1 MVGVNDSGQNIQR
14 NRAIDFFKFVF
25 TLIIV
30 LFHLRPLFSAETGQ
44 LFGSGRIAVEF
55 FFIVSG
61 YLLTARSQRTEL
73 ADGIFR
79 ENLRML
85 KGKILH
91 FFPYILIA
99 VICGCVFYSIKDQ
112 TTQSLTDK
120 LLFSLS
126 DVYGLQMLGY
136 PFFAATGVAWY
147 LSVLFFVSFLI
158 YPIMIRKRE
167 LFTLYIGPVSAIFIL
182 GCIAHT
188 SGNLLDPGAWW
199 GWTFKGMLRGYADI
213 VIGCSAYEITR
224 YLNGRENKGAKLYSA
239 LELAGIIVTIGYT
252 IFHKDS
258 DRHDFLII
266 PLIMLAVSISFS
278 NKSVLSHV
286 LRSPVFSKLGV
297 FSFSI
302 YLNHYYVVELFTRG
316 AFSEKTP
323 ASRLMICGG
332 IILGLSFLNYFLGKW
347 LAKRINTGERMLF
360 TTLVFIC
367 IAIALRLVIR

>member
-1 MVGVNDSGQNIQR
+1 MNESGQSTQR
-14 NRAIDFFKFVF
+14 NRTIDFFKFVF
-25 TLIIV
+25 TLVIV
-30 LFHLRPLFSAETGQ
+30 LFHLRPLFAAEYGH

-61 YLLTARSQRTEL
+61 YLLTAKSQRSQSEE
-73 ADGIFR
+73 GIFR

-99 VICGCVFYSIKDQ
+99 VVCGCVFYSIKDQ
-112 TTQSLTDK
+112 TTHSLTDK

-126 DVYGLQMLGY
+126 DIYGLQMLGY

-158 YPIMIRKRE
+158 YPILVRKRE
-167 LFTLYIGPVSAIFIL
+167 LFTLYVGPVSAIFIL
-182 GCIAHT
+182 GYIAHT
-188 SGNLLDPGAWW
+188 SGTLLDPGAWW

-213 VIGCSAYEITR
+213 AIGCSAYEISR
-224 YLNGRENKGAKLYSA
+224 YYNSIENKNGKLYGA
-239 LELAGIIVTIGYT
+239 LEVAGYVITICYAV
-252 IFHKDS
+252 FHKDS

-286 LRSPVFSKLGV
+286 FCHPVFSRLGI
-297 FSFSI
+297 FSLSI
-302 YLNHYYVVELFTRG
+302 YLNHYYVAELFTRG
-316 AFSEKTP
+316 AFSEATT
-323 ASRLMICGG
+323 SIRLMICGG
-332 IILGLSFLNYFLGKW
+332 MILGLSFLNYLLGKQ
-347 LAKRINTGERMLF
+347 LAKRINTGRRMLY
-360 TTLVFIC
+360 TTLVFIG